1 MNGSAYLDTRSV
13 LIVAVTMAVLLG
25 VVSLI
30 FARVQRGT
38 QALRLWGWSLL
49 IFALGITLV
58 ALRGQVP
65 DFVGVVIG
73 DTVLFTAA
81 IPMLRSVRSFHAA
94 PTTDVLGWLIVGLGF
109 VFISFWTLVTPGQTA
124 RIVVFSATLALQFF
138 RISGYLFSTLPK
150 HGRLPQTFTAAVIGF
165 FSASSAARAV
175 LTLTAEKIDD
185 YLLPSNLQSVSLLAY
200 IVFFVAATMGVMW
213 MALQAAKDELA
224 ESEKRLTEAQRVAH
238 IGNWTLDLLTNALT
252 WSDEIWRIFET
263 DKNTLPATYDAFLNA
278 VHPDDRQR
286 VDAAYTNSLKM
297 RCPYE
302 ATYRLLLSNGK
313 VKHVQAH
320 GESIF
325 DRDGKPLRSIGTVQ
339 DVSDRVLKNLA
350 LAESEE
356 RFRTIADH
364 TFGWEYWLGTHREL
378 LYVNAAC
385 ERISG
390 YSQAE
395 FGADPGLI
403 TRIVHAE
410 DRPAYEEHLQN
421 FEAQQEAHIEFRIV
435 TKTGDVRWIAHGCRA
450 VFSADGRPLGRRIS
464 NRDITDL
471 KNAKEQAQ
479 QLAYFDSLTKLPNRR
494 MLLDRLNHGLSQA
507 KRFGR
512 PLAIMFLDLD
522 RFKEVND
529 TLGHDVG
536 DSLLLEVARR
546 LSGCVRAGDTVSRP
560 GGDEFV
566 IVLPE
571 IANAQAATVVAE
583 KIMKVIRQ
591 PVCIADH
598 RLDVTISVG
607 IAVYEANAA
616 DDATELMKKADI
628 AMYGAKQAGRN
639 GYRLF
644 EEAIA

>member
-13 LIVAVTMAVLLG
+13 LIVAVTLAVLLG

-38 QALRLWGWSLL
+38 QALSLWGWSLL

-65 DFVGVVIG
+65 DFVGICIG
-73 DTVLFTAA
+73 DTVLFAA
-81 IPMLRSVRSFHAA
+81 AVPMLRSVRCFNAEPAA
-94 PTTDVLGWLIVGLGF
+94 DVTGWLIVGVGF
-109 VFISFWTLVTPGQTA
+109 VFISFWTLVTPDQTA

-150 HGRLPQTFTAAVIGF
+150 HGRLSQTFTAAVIGF

-175 LTLTAEKIDD
+175 LTLTTEKIDD

-200 IVFFVAATMGVMW
+200 IMFFVAATLGVMW
-213 MALQAAKDELA
+213 MALQAAKAELV

-238 IGNWTLDLLTNALT
+238 TGNWTLDLLTNKLT
-252 WSDEIWRIFET
+252 WSDEICRVFET
-263 DKNTLPATYDAFLNA
+263 EQNALPASYEAFLNA
-278 VHPDDRQR
+278 IHPDDRQR
-286 VDAAYTNSLKM
+286 VDAAYADSLKT
-297 RCPYE
+297 RSPYE
-302 ATYRLLLSNGK
+302 ATFRLLLPNGGI
-313 VKHVQAH
+313 KHVQAH

-325 DRDGKPLRSIGTVQ
+325 DSDGKALRSIGTVQ
-339 DVSDRVLKNLA
+339 DVSERVLKDLE
-350 LAESEE
+350 LRESEE
-356 RFRTIADH
+356 RFRTIADY
-364 TFGWEYWLGTHREL
+364 TYGWEYWLGTQQEL

-390 YSQAE
+390 YSQTE

-403 TRIVHAE
+403 KQIVHAE
-410 DRPAYEEHLQN
+410 DRPAYEEHM
-421 FEAQQEAHIEFRIV
+421 QQIDTGRESHIEFRIV
-435 TKTGDVRWIAHGCRA
+435 TKTGEVRWIAHGCRA

-471 KNAKEQAQ
+471 KNAEEQAR

-507 KRFGR
+507 KRSGR

-571 IANAQAATVVAE
+571 IANAQAATLIAE

-644 EEAIA
+644 EEVNA